1 MHIFIRMIRSSTV
14 GPVPP
19 ASNVRWNLAA
29 FVIVTASNAIVTTLI
44 AVRIWY
50 LSPRRRRDVL
60 GPNFPTRTG
69 RAAFAIVVES
79 GMLYLAVQ
87 LCFIILYSIR
97 HPAQAIIS
105 MMAVQIYVRIR
116 RLNGKSLSIRYPN
129 LHRVSHR
136 H

>member
-1 MHIFIRMIRSSTV
+1 M
-14 GPVPP
+14 
-19 ASNVRWNLAA
+19 
-29 FVIVTASNAIVTTLI
+29 
-44 AVRIWY
+44 
-50 LSPRRRRDVL
+50 L

-116 RLNGKSLSIRYPN
+116 RLNGKSLSIRYRN